1 MEFQDEGSCPRVTP
15 SLHAQEGSPGPT
27 SLLPSLTAL
36 CFMFCGQYPALYYL
50 HHQWYQL
57 PSPGSSLHPQ
67 GEGRT
72 LRGGSQIGTCRNPW
86 AAAGRRAPSAGQLT
100 LLQMLLSPGAGQ
112 SLPQDDPLK
121 SKGPEY
127 YSAIKKNTFE
137 SVLMRWMKLEPIIQS
152 EESQKEKLNSYILK
166 Q

>member
-1 MEFQDEGSCPRVTP
+1 MPLRSQGYCAFGILCIWEGPLGTP
-15 SLHAQEGSPGPT
+15 LGSV
-27 SLLPSLTAL
+27 
-36 CFMFCGQYPALYYL
+36 
-50 HHQWYQL
+50 QWK
-57 PSPGSSLHPQ
+57 
-67 GEGRT
+67 RT
-72 LRGGSQIGTCRNPW
+72 LTGGSQIGTCRNPW

-152 EESQKEKLNSYILK
+152 EESQKEKHQYSILTHISGI
-166 Q
+166 